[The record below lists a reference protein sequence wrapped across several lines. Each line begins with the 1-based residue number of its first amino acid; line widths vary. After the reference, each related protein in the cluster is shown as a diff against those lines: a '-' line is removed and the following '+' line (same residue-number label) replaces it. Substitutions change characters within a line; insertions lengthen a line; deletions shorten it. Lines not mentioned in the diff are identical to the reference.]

1 MVKKL
6 IKKDKKDSLKSVLN
20 SGFVRSLSLPL
31 ICTFAG
37 IAIVVIFLICFS
49 YSTNLKSRISANKY
63 EELLAIENTITGR
76 LDEFD
81 YIAADIYRSPS
92 FLFANLPA
100 DKTQGY
106 TMTSE
111 VKRYLTGNNF
121 LSYLI
126 YYRTANPEKFF
137 SSVGEFSTKNFWD
150 AYLDFDGMT
159 LEEFMAE
166 INDSVRHN
174 VAPMR
179 KAAENKSYLTLYEP
193 IPLASRTPQAFA
205 IAFIEKKALNTYVES
220 IFSNCKG
227 EILLFDSESDLL
239 YTYVSGAD
247 FDEEAMAQAL
257 DATKNYNQASIRVK
271 GKSYVIQKC
280 ISAYDKW
287 QVLAVFDSKTLFKEV
302 YIAEAVMLMIL
313 AVVIITAFVFCFVLI
328 ARKFKPINQLAV
340 SVMKDIGSDDSGVI
354 DEHGLLR
361 ARFLSLFEEKKK
373 MYTAIFF
380 SNLLANQYDRALLE
394 DALDE
399 YNIEFHGNIF
409 CPLVIMGDF
418 DAENKDLASKIM
430 DCAWECLNTENIT
443 SYIFLKMSPY
453 SMVVCMNGQMDSL
466 SYGNLTDMI
475 RNLHEQI
482 LSRYGIEISVGIGN
496 IMSDLL
502 DFPKNVA
509 QAVSAAFTCL
519 QDRDAFFTEYSAGDG
534 DNHPEEASGFISHL
548 AVSIKQNNVK
558 EVRASFSFLDEPR
571 PNIDKSPILENYMA
585 YSVSLMLLE
594 YAKEAGEEE
603 RLDKVFTALSSGH
616 ANIDEIFT
624 VIRDIAVDITLTRDE
639 KSRRDREERS
649 HTHELLNK
657 IKKAIDER
665 LCDSMLSLDALAEEC
680 GVSPSYLSRYFKQRM
695 DCTPMAYVE
704 NARMDIAKRYLVTT
718 DLSLDEVLERSGYI
732 DKSNFIRKF
741 KKREGM
747 TPMSYR
753 KAMSET
759 E

>member
-1 MVKKL
+1 MKKSVR
-6 IKKDKKDSLKSVLN
+6 KKTESLKNVLN

-31 ICTFAG
+31 MFTFAG
-37 IAIVVIFLICFS
+37 IAIVVVLLICFS
-49 YSTNLKSRISANKY
+49 YSRNLKARISANKY
-63 EELLAIENTITGR
+63 EELHAIENTITGR

-81 YIAADIYRSPS
+81 YIASDIYKNPN
-92 FLFANLPA
+92 FLFANLTA

-106 TMTSE
+106 KMTDE
-111 VKRYLTGNNF
+111 VKHYLIGNNF

-126 YYRTANPEKFF
+126 YYRVANPDKFY
-137 SSVGEFSTKNFWD
+137 SSEGEFNAKNFWD
-150 AYLDFDGMT
+150 AYLKFDGLT
-159 LEEFMAE
+159 LDEFMTE

-179 KAAENKSYLTLYEP
+179 KAIGNKSYLTLYEP
-193 IPLASRTPQAFA
+193 IPLASQTPLAFA
-205 IAFIEKKALNTYVES
+205 IAFIEKKTLNSYVES
-220 IFSNCKG
+220 LFSNCNG
-227 EILLFDSESDLL
+227 ELLLYDSESNLL
-239 YTYVSGAD
+239 YTFSKGAE
-247 FDEEAMAQAL
+247 FDEKAMTASMN
-257 DATKNYNQASIRVK
+257 ATGTSNQGSIRNGGKNYV
-271 GKSYVIQKC
+271 VQKR

-287 QVLAVFDSKTLFKEV
+287 QIVVAYESKTLYREV
-302 YIAEAVMLMIL
+302 YTAVAIMFVIL
-313 AVVIITAFVFCFVLI
+313 AVVIMAAFVLCFILI

-340 SVMKDIGSDDSGVI
+340 SVMKDGDGTGSGII

-418 DAENKDLASKIM
+418 DAENKDLASKLM
-430 DCAWECLNTENIT
+430 DCAWECLNTESIT

-466 SYGNLTDMI
+466 SYGNLADMI

-519 QDRDAFFTEYSAGDG
+519 QDNDAFFTEYSAGEG

-558 EVRASFSFLDEPR
+558 EVRGSFAFLDKPQ

-603 RLDKVFTALSSGH
+603 RLDKVFSALSSGH
-616 ANIDEIFT
+616 ANIDEIFAN
-624 VIRDIAVDITLTRDE
+624 IRDIAVDITVTREE

-649 HTHELLNK
+649 NAHELLNK

-718 DLSLDEVLERSGYI
+718 DLSLDEVLEQSGYI

-753 KAMSET
+753 KAMSEPK
-759 E
+759 